1 MINRL
6 LLCSF
11 ALASIGSSARAQSL
25 TLAQASPRAAPL
37 TAPAIQPL
45 AVQFDLPSKIT
56 GRTYRI
62 YVAKPLTPPPKGGW
76 PVIYVLD
83 GDLSFPIAASQMI
96 LRMASGQGAAI
107 VVGVGYPQILA
118 ASKLRLYD
126 LTPSKPLP
134 GTSGD
139 SRTKPED
146 YGGAADFHR
155 FMVEELRPQIAAL
168 APVDAANQSLIG
180 YSLGGLFAL
189 GVLFDHPDA
198 YRTIVAGSPSI
209 WWNNRELLQKE
220 AGFAVAVR
228 AGRVSTRLLI
238 TSGQWE
244 QDPSAPGL
252 PLDPAKRAAELKEM
266 ADAKMV
272 DNARGLAAR
281 LAAVKGAP
289 GYSVRYVLF
298 PEETHLTGIP
308 ASTSRGVAFS
318 FAP

>member
-1 MINRL
+1 MIARL
-6 LLCSF
+6 F
-11 ALASIGSSARAQSL
+11 ALAAAIAATATPLAAQ
-25 TLAQASPRAAPL
+25 TPAPPVAAVTKPV
-37 TAPAIQPL
+37 TEPAKQPF

-62 YVAKPLTPPPKGGW
+62 YVARPITPPPKGGW

-83 GDLSFPIAASQMI
+83 ADVSFPIAASQMI
-96 LRMASGQGAAI
+96 LRMASGQAAAI
-107 VVGVGYPQILA
+107 VVGIGYPQALA
-118 ASKLRLYD
+118 TTKLRLYD

-134 GTSGD
+134 GAFSDPTA
-139 SRTKPED
+139 KPED
-146 YGGAADFHR
+146 FGGAALFHR
-155 FMVEELRPQIAAL
+155 FMIEELRPQIATL
-168 APVDAANQSLIG
+168 APVDPANQSLIG

-209 WWNNRELLQKE
+209 WWNDRELLQKE
-220 AGFAVAVR
+220 AAFAAAVR
-228 AGRVSTRLLI
+228 AGKVSTRLLV

-244 QDPSAPGL
+244 QDGHAPDL
-252 PLDPAKRAAELKEM
+252 PADPAKRAAELKEM

-272 DNARGLAAR
+272 DNARALATR
-281 LAAVKGAP
+281 LAALKGAP
-289 GYSVRYVLF
+289 GYRVRYVLF